1 MQEKEHDEGHTCGKL
16 EEDGLRQSEMERT
29 GAISLWDV
37 GQSEGMCT
45 LQCVHI
51 CVRLQLG
58 YTGKT
63 VCQLSIAIL
72 AMVFSS
78 QAFSTHN
85 LTKNRC
91 HLTED
96 QNSVSVTYTPGTDGL
111 CCLLM
116 ISEHISDLFCKSE
129 IRQPSS

>member
-1 MQEKEHDEGHTCGKL
+1 MIRVIYVANWRRMGCGNQKWKGQ
-16 EEDGLRQSEMERT
+16 GLFLS
-29 GAISLWDV
+29 
-37 GQSEGMCT
+37 GMWGRVRACVPCSVCM
-45 LQCVHI
+45 CVHI

-63 VCQLSIAIL
+63 VCQLSIAVL

-116 ISEHISDLFCKSE
+116 ISEHNSDLFCKSE